1 MKKKYDLIAA
11 AEIAIMDSYEK
22 GVILIFKVGEKG
34 FVATCVVGRTC
45 SPLFKGV
52 SEREPYGSCREWFS
66 EMYDGFLQVDTLKL
80 DDERI
85 VRALERSQDR
95 LAEA

>member
-22 GVILIFKVGEKG
+22 GVILIFKLDEKG

-52 SEREPYGSCREWFS
+52 SEREP
-66 EMYDGFLQVDTLKL
+66 
-80 DDERI
+80 
-85 VRALERSQDR
+85 
-95 LAEA
+95 